1 MKTTLDLPDE
11 LVRAVKLRAVGQGR
25 PMKDLVA
32 EMLRQGLGIAAANS
46 TNAAKPPAKDSM
58 VQITASGLPVA
69 RCRAGAVTT
78 KANIADLLKLEQ
90 QAQHSED
97 MQRVGLAL

>member
-11 LVRAVKLRAVGQGR
+11 LVRAVKLRAVSQGR

-32 EMLRQGLGIAAANS
+32 DMLRQGLGISVANVA
-46 TNAAKPPAKDSM
+46 TPPAKDSM
-58 VQITASGLPVA
+58 VQLTANGLPVA
-69 RCRAGAVTT
+69 RCRADAVVTQ
-78 KANIADLLKLEQ
+78 ARIADSLQLEQ

>member
-1 MKTTLDLPDE
+1 MKITLDLPDE
-11 LVRAVKLRAVGQGR
+11 LLRAVKLRAVGQGR

-32 EMLRQGLGIAAANS
+32 EMLRQGLGISVA
-46 TNAAKPPAKDSM
+46 NAAKPPAKGSM

-69 RCRAGAVTT
+69 RCHAGAVAT
-78 KANIADLLKLEQ
+78 KANIADLLQLEQ

-97 MQRVGLAL
+97 MQRVGLTL

>member
-11 LVRAVKLRAVGQGR
+11 LVRAIKLRAVGQGR

-46 TNAAKPPAKDSM
+46 AKPPAKGSM

-69 RCRAGAVTT
+69 RCRADAVAS
-78 KANIADLLKLEQ
+78 KANIADLLQLEQ

>member
-11 LVRAVKLRAVGQGR
+11 LIRAVKLRAVGQGR
-25 PMKDLVA
+25 PMKELVA
-32 EMLRQGLGIAAANS
+32 DMLRQGLGITVA
-46 TNAAKPPAKDSM
+46 NAAKPPAKGSM

-69 RCRAGAVTT
+69 RCRADAVAS
-78 KANIADLLKLEQ
+78 KANIADLLQLEQ